1 MQCKDL
7 KRVVL
12 NEGLERLVEEDGYYD
27 ENGAYTQ
34 YRGTFCESWPE
45 EIVLPSTLKEI
56 RGPVFNGC
64 VSLKIAWVGDGCTA
78 DIRNSIG
85 ESVKIRPKKDVL
97 LGDYFIWDL
106 PKLKQIVIPDGI

>member
-12 NEGLERLVEEDGYYD
+12 NEGFERLVAEDGRYD

-56 RGPVFNGC
+56 YKCTFSGC
-64 VSLKIAWVGDGCTA
+64 NYLKTVYVEDGCPLNARKFMGSKAT
-78 DIRNSIG
+78 
-85 ESVKIRPKKDVL
+85 VWWK
-97 LGDYFIWDL
+97 
-106 PKLKQIVIPDGI
+106 